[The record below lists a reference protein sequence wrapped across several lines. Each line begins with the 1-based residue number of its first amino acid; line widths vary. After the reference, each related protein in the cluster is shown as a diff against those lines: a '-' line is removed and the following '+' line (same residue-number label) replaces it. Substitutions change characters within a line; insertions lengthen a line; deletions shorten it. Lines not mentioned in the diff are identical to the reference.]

1 MPCCVEPTY
10 FLKIRVTLIKS
21 TLSIMTTYYMPLFTI
36 PISVSN
42 QLKKLQRDCLC
53 LLGKGG
59 VSGGKESAFGLLKIG
74 GITNENGRAAH

>member
-1 MPCCVEPTY
+1 MEHTY

-21 TLSIMTTYYMPLFTI
+21 TLSIMTTYYMLLFTI

-59 VSGGKESAFGLLKIG
+59 VSGGKESSFGLLKIG